1 MTTVNQTIL
10 LVSADLF
17 FSTPVNNA
25 ISQAG
30 GQGALAMSI
39 TAACEK
45 LGTDNFCAV
54 LIDLSIPQLDLAAL
68 VNVAESNDKPRPTLV
83 AFGPHVQTKLLAQ
96 AEEAGCDVVLSRG
109 QFMKGLPQLC
119 SELLSSDSA

>member
-1 MTTVNQTIL
+1 MPTANQSIL

-30 GQGALAMSI
+30 GQSALAMSI

-45 LGTDNFCAV
+45 LETDKFCAV

-68 VNVAESNDKPRPTLV
+68 MNAVNENDKPRPTLV

-109 QFMKGLPQLC
+109 QFMKSLPQLC
-119 SELLSSDSA
+119 SQLLSSDSA

>member
-1 MTTVNQTIL
+1 MSTNQSIL

-30 GQGALAMSI
+30 GESALAMSVP
-39 TAACEK
+39 AACEK
-45 LGTDNFCAV
+45 LKEESFRAV
-54 LIDLSIPQLDLAAL
+54 LIDLSIPQLDLTAL
-68 VNVAESNDKPRPTLV
+68 VNATESNDKPRPTFV

-109 QFMKGLPQLC
+109 QFMKSLPQLC
-119 SELLSSDSA
+119 SQLLSSDSA